1 MATHDEHPNRD
12 IGEHNSGGFMNT
24 PDGKPA
30 NGPANPATNDATED
44 TTNADDQP
52 VNGAGKGGG
61 TVVPLRPN
69 AVRRLDEVPEPRS
82 PRDGHAPSTE
92 LVPDDAIEGE
102 VLTTEE
108 SQALDRRLGRRAVAR
123 VATGT
128 VQVARVV
135 TESKHPRTV
144 GKATLRHSL
153 TVVQGLQSWTVR
165 AWDASTLGVYR
176 RQIKAAEA
184 VGNQELLAEWTE
196 RKERVTAARHKRLMD
211 LPQLMYGIART
222 TVGAL
227 AGLVVLVLA
236 VGVFVQLSGKGAF
249 TDVITGVM
257 DVIRW
262 TITAVAFAWTPF
274 VMALPWLIL
283 LAAWREGRRRG
294 QVPMWLQTTADAEA
308 DVAIDETT
316 IARA

>member
-1 MATHDEHPNRD
+1 MTTHDEHPNRD
-12 IGEHNSGGFMNT
+12 IGEHSSGGFMNT
-24 PDGKPA
+24 PDGQPA
-30 NGPANPATNDATED
+30 NGPTNGSEEGS
-44 TTNADDQP
+44 
-52 VNGAGKGGG
+52 VNGTDDERVNGTGG

-69 AVRRLDEVPEPRS
+69 AVRRLDDVPEQRTPN
-82 PRDGHAPSTE
+82 DGHQPSTE
-92 LVPDDAIEGE
+92 LVPDDAITGE
-102 VLTTEE
+102 LLTDEE
-108 SQALDRRLGRRAVAR
+108 SAALDRRLGRRAVAR

-135 TESKHPRTV
+135 KESEHPRTV

-211 LPQLMYGIART
+211 LPQVMYGIART

-227 AGLVVLVLA
+227 AGLVVLVLV
-236 VGVFVQLSGKGAF
+236 VGVFVQLSG
-249 TDVITGVM
+249 
-257 DVIRW
+257 
-262 TITAVAFAWTPF
+262 
-274 VMALPWLIL
+274 
-283 LAAWREGRRRG
+283 
-294 QVPMWLQTTADAEA
+294 
-308 DVAIDETT
+308 
-316 IARA
+316 